1 MGPIPPNQGR
11 DWPTRTTLQTMT
23 TISNLISALIIVES
37 SGNDQAIGD
46 NGRAL
51 GPLQIHK
58 AVVLDVNRITGS
70 HYRHQ
75 DMTNRAQARAVCE
88 AYLKHYVT
96 EKRIGR
102 KPTVADFAKVW
113 NSGPEGFKKTCSD
126 KYAAKVQLQTI
137 KQNDNHIEKRKA
149 VPNR

>member
-1 MGPIPPNQGR
+1 M
-11 DWPTRTTLQTMT
+11 TTL
-23 TISNLISALIIVES
+23 SNLISALIIVES
-37 SGNDQAIGD
+37 SGNDLAIGD

-51 GPLQIHK
+51 GPLQIHRG
-58 AVVLDVNRITGS
+58 VVQDVNRITGS
-70 HYRHQ
+70 HYRWEA
-75 DMTNRAQARAVCE
+75 MTNRVQARAVCE

-126 KYAAKVQLQTI
+126 KYAAKVQLQTT

-149 VPNR
+149 IPNR

>member
-1 MGPIPPNQGR
+1 M
-11 DWPTRTTLQTMT
+11 TTL
-23 TISNLISALIIVES
+23 SNLISALIIVES

-51 GPLQIHK
+51 GPLQIHRG
-58 AVVLDVNRITGS
+58 VVQDVNRITGS
-70 HYRHQ
+70 NYRHSE
-75 DMTNRAQARAVCE
+75 MTNRTIARKVCE

-113 NSGPEGFKKTCSD
+113 NSGPEGFRKTCSD

>member
-1 MGPIPPNQGR
+1 
-11 DWPTRTTLQTMT
+11 MT

-37 SGNDQAIGD
+37 SNNDMAIGD
-46 NGRAL
+46 QGRAI
-51 GPLQIHK
+51 GCLQIHR

-75 DMTNRAQARAVCE
+75 DMTNRVAARAVCE

>member
-1 MGPIPPNQGR
+1 MNL
-11 DWPTRTTLQTMT
+11 T
-23 TISNLISALIIVES
+23 NLITALIIVES

-46 NGRAL
+46 NGRAV
-51 GPLQIHK
+51 GPLQIHR

-70 HYRHQ
+70 NYRHQ
-75 DMTNRAQARAVCE
+75 DMTNRVAARAVCE

>member
-1 MGPIPPNQGR
+1 
-11 DWPTRTTLQTMT
+11 MT

-37 SGNDQAIGD
+37 SGNDLAIGD
-46 NGRAL
+46 NGRAI
-51 GPLQIHK
+51 GPLQIHRG
-58 AVVLDVNRITGS
+58 VVQDVNRITGS
-70 HYRHQ
+70 NYQ
-75 DMTNRAQARAVCE
+75 WQQMTNRVQARAVCE